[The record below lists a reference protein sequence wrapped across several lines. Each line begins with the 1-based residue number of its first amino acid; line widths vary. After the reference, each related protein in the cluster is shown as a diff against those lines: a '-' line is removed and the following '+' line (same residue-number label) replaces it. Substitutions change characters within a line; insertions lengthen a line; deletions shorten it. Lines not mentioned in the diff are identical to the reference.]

1 MDVVEVA
8 RELVANLGFPIFCV
22 VIMFREMEKERE
34 AHKAESDAWVD
45 AVNRNTIVMEKI
57 LTKLEGSE

>member
-45 AVNRNTIVMEKI
+45 ALNRNTIVMEKI

>member
-8 RELVANLGFPIFCV
+8 KEIVANLGFPIFCV

-45 AVNRNTIVMEKI
+45 ALNRNTIVMEKI
-57 LTKLEGSE
+57 LTKLEGSD